1 MEESRNTFAAMQT
14 GTPYKS
20 YIKKSV
26 GKVLVRVLNPFD
38 EKPEEIILYGNP
50 FTSPNKESMIV
61 DVWNDKQ
68 DVYFKK
74 MNTIHLANGMVVEYK
89 RAEVAPEKVYNA
101 LSDEE
106 IEQILKAKYMVLKHA
121 LEKITTAT
129 AALRFLN
136 LARDLD
142 ISEKYVKLIEGRLA
156 ELQLQE

>member
-1 MEESRNTFAAMQT
+1 MEESRDTFAAMQA

-26 GKVLVRVLNPFD
+26 GKVLIRVLNPFD

-61 DVWNDKQ
+61 DVWNEKQ

-74 MNTIHLANGMVVEYK
+74 MNAVHLANGMIVDYK
-89 RAEVAPEKVYNA
+89 RTDESQAKNYNA

-106 IEQILKAKYMVLKHA
+106 IEKILKSKYMVLKHA
-121 LEKITTAT
+121 LDKVTTAT
-129 AALRFLN
+129 AALRVLN

-142 ISEKYVKLIEGRLA
+142 VSEKYINIIEGRLA